1 MKKEK
6 LILRDKNGQQSN
18 LIQSITSSLKL
29 KKEYFSAIVNDNTRL
44 EQIQS
49 IEKKMLIDYK
59 SATYQELIHEL
70 ACMSWS
76 LSLLQEISLSQEKK
90 SGSSRRAALELAAK
104 VDEYEAVM
112 RSNRVN
118 GALASN
124 LRHDTKW
131 KKIARTRWQE
141 LSKEISKPIGHIR
154 LESSLRKSHSEYDWN
169 LETIKSWVKKWRIE
183 VSA

>member
-6 LILRDKNGQQSN
+6 LILRDKNGKQSN
-18 LIQSITSSLKL
+18 LIQSITRSLKL

-70 ACMSWS
+70 AVISWGFRF
-76 LSLLQEISLSQEKK
+76 LQEVSLSQEKRL
-90 SGSSRRAALELAAK
+90 GSSGRLAHDLSAIA
-104 VDEYEAVM
+104 DEYEAVM
-112 RSNRVN
+112 KSNRIN

-124 LRHDTKW
+124 RRHDTKW
-131 KKIARTRWQE
+131 KTIAKTRWQE
-141 LSKEISKPIGHIR
+141 LSKEIGKPIGHIR

-169 LETIKSWVKKWRIE
+169 PETIKSWVKKWRIE
-183 VSA
+183 GSA

>member
-6 LILRDKNGQQSN
+6 LILRDKNAEQGN
-18 LIQSITSSLKL
+18 LIQSVASSLKI
-29 KKEYFSAIVNDNTRL
+29 KKEYFSAILNDNTRL

-59 SATYQELIHEL
+59 SASYQELIHEL
-70 ACMSWS
+70 AVLSWGF
-76 LSLLQEISLSQEKK
+76 SLLQEISLSQEKK

-112 RSNRVN
+112 RSNRIN

-131 KKIARTRWQE
+131 KKIAKTKWQE
-141 LSKEISKPIGHIR
+141 LSKEIGKPIGYIR

-169 LETIKSWVKKWRIE
+169 PETIKSWVKKWRIE
-183 VSA
+183 GSA